1 LIEEGVQ
8 MTLDVDEL
16 INLNKEMAL
25 RENAGDSDWF
35 ENILAP
41 EIAFRR
47 ASGVIIDREA
57 FLSAL
62 KNPSNTLRTYEQ
74 TEGVEIAENLAVFK
88 CIISTTSPSDNN
100 SGNTGPADDVIKK
113 FRNIRLF
120 VKQKFEDDSRWL
132 LLGWAN
138 EDITSK

>member
-1 LIEEGVQ
+1 MNLEE
-8 MTLDVDEL
+8 DEL
-16 INLNKEMAL
+16 IKLNKELAL
-25 RENAGDSDWF
+25 RENAGDIDWF
-35 ENILAP
+35 ENVLAP

-62 KNPSNTLRTYEQ
+62 KNPSNTLRSYEQ
-74 TEGVEIAENLAVFK
+74 TEGVEITENLAVFK

-100 SGNTGPADDVIKK
+100 SGKTEPADNVIKK

-120 VKQKFEDDSRWL
+120 VKQRFKDDSRWV

-138 EDITSK
+138 EDITAK

>member
-1 LIEEGVQ
+1 MSLEE
-8 MTLDVDEL
+8 DEL
-16 INLNKEMAL
+16 INLNKEMVL

-35 ENILAP
+35 ENVLAP

-47 ASGVIIDREA
+47 GGGVIINRSA

-62 KNPSNTLRTYEQ
+62 KNSNGILRTYEQ
-74 TEGVEIAENLAVFK
+74 TEGIEITENLAVVK
-88 CIISTTSPSDNN
+88 CIISTTSS
-100 SGNTGPADDVIKK
+100 SGNNPGNTVPADNVIKK

-120 VKQKFEDDSRWL
+120 VKQRFKDDSRWV